1 MKTNKHIRIAIVSS
15 SFRKDVSAA
24 LLRNCIATLKKRGV
38 PDPHID
44 VYRVPGSMEIPLVA
58 KKLAQKGVY
67 DALIAFGA
75 IVKGKTYHFEQI
87 ANECAR
93 GCMNVSLEYEVPI
106 VFEVL
111 AVYDIKDATERATR
125 AKENKGV
132 EAAHTALRMIKL
144 VSKL

>member
-1 MKTNKHIRIAIVSS
+1 MKSNKHIRIAIISS

-38 PDPHID
+38 PDLCID

-58 KKLAQKGVY
+58 KKLARKEVY

-111 AVYDIKDATERATR
+111 AVYDIKDAIERATR
-125 AKENKGV
+125 AKDNKGV

-144 VSKL
+144 ISKL